1 MLKIFKNAFGIIAG
15 MSSIIALAI
24 LPFKSIPALIV
35 VLFFYC
41 LSITFLVFAIYKA
54 VCKSLATTHKN
65 KFIRIASFCTFTS
78 DDEKTARFETMRLI
92 QSKVPFLDNID
103 HKFKWNGSGTPQIY
117 VNGKDVSS
125 SFIPNGNPGE
135 FDSINIKFDKVISYN
150 ESASFKVAL
159 ESQYSECIPRIRC
172 KIDEPTKILQFRV
185 LLGFKKGKQKPARIY
200 RRLINSEVDTDIEEC
215 GVVDFD
221 YNHKA
226 YFHMIEN
233 PKIGYFYTMEWEK

>member
-65 KFIRIASFCTFTS
+65 KFIRIASFCTFTC

-135 FDSINIKFDKVISYN
+135 FDSINIKFDKVIS
-150 ESASFKVAL
+150 S
-159 ESQYSECIPRIRC
+159 
-172 KIDEPTKILQFRV
+172 
-185 LLGFKKGKQKPARIY
+185 
-200 RRLINSEVDTDIEEC
+200 
-215 GVVDFD
+215 
-221 YNHKA
+221 
-226 YFHMIEN
+226 M
-233 PKIGYFYTMEWEK
+233 